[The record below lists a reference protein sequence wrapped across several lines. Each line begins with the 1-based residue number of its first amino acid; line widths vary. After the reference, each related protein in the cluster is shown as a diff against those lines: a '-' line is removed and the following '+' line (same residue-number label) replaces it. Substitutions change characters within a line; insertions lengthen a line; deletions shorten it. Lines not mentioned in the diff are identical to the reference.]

1 MQGGICMDRIRDYI
15 SLILNEVNIDSVKK
29 NQLEEELKDHLY
41 MAKKELITEGYSDE
55 EAEIEAIRSFG
66 EPHEIAK
73 RFRKVFSPF
82 RILVN
87 ALSEKRIMS
96 ELAQW
101 AVMIAAALIISLS
114 VRSYAFAQTQV
125 RQTSMQNTL
134 VEGQRLFE
142 NKTEYYNSAPER
154 GDIVVINREMKK
166 GVLNIFIYNTKEFFE
181 SFYKNNEDEE
191 TRLIKRVIGTPG
203 DEIDIRGGRVYING
217 NIYNEPYVKG
227 VTFPNSMK
235 FPVIVPEEKYFVMGD
250 NREASLDSRDLGFI
264 SIDNIEGKAL
274 YRLWPFN
281 KLGNIYE

>member
-1 MQGGICMDRIRDYI
+1 MDRIRDYI

-82 RILVN
+82 RILIN

-125 RQTSMQNTL
+125 RHTSMQNTL

-142 NKTEYYNSAPER
+142 NKTAFYNSSPER
-154 GDIVVINREMKK
+154 GDIVIINREIKK

-181 SFYKNNEDEE
+181 SLYINNENEE
-191 TRLIKRVIGTPG
+191 NRLIKRVIGLPG
-203 DEIDIRGGRVYING
+203 DEIDIREGRVYING
-217 NIYNEPYVKG
+217 DIYNEAYVNG

-235 FPVIVPEEKYFVMGD
+235 FPVAVPKGEYFVMGD
-250 NREASLDSRDLGFI
+250 NREVSLDSRDLGFI
-264 SIDNIEGKAL
+264 SIDNIEGKAV